1 MTVPYTFGDDPNTFF
16 LSDAETSFKYAVIAQ
31 PLWAWSMATVK
42 ISFALMLLRVEQ
54 AHRWRKFLWAM
65 IVVQLIVGFYN
76 TLTILLQCVPLHK
89 AWDLV
94 GAVPGTCWNRR
105 AQSTSTIGVS
115 VINIIT
121 DFIFALLPISF
132 LRKIQRPVRERM
144 VIGILMGLGVFAG
157 IASIIKITVA
167 AQFGR
172 TGDMIN
178 ESVLIGKWSVIEE
191 LVGLIVICVPC
202 LRSPFQRAVQTVTG
216 VTTRMRHYS
225 QSRGYGRTY
234 ETREVPQEDGGRIR
248 SRSRLAAM
256 LEDSNDAGFK
266 LEGMRDERSSQGSP
280 YGDAIKRPC
289 EIWCTKEVMVDHD
302 RLSRMPSYERP
313 HGGADA
319 VWMDHDFS
327 LRDVEMGRAL

>member
-16 LSDAETSFKYAVIAQ
+16 LSDAETSFKHAVIAQ

-42 ISFALMLLRVEQ
+42 ISFALMLLRIEQ
-54 AHRWRKFLWAM
+54 AHRWRQFLWAM

-94 GAVPGTCWNRR
+94 GAVPGTCWSRR

-121 DFIFALLPISF
+121 DFIFALLPVNF
-132 LRKIQRPVRERM
+132 LQKIPRPVRERM

-167 AQFGR
+167 ARFGR

-178 ESVLIGKWSVIEE
+178 ESVLIGMWSVIEE

-216 VTTRMRHYS
+216 VTTHMRHYG

-234 ETREVPQEDGGRIR
+234 ETREVRQGERG
-248 SRSRLAAM
+248 RSRLAAM
-256 LEDSNDAGFK
+256 LEDSNDSGFK
-266 LEGMRDERSSQGSP
+266 LEGMRHERSIQGPP
-280 YGDAIKRPC
+280 YGDAIKTPC

-302 RLSRMPSYERP
+302 RLSRMPSYERQN
-313 HGGADA
+313 GGADA
-319 VWMDHDFS
+319 VWMDPNFS